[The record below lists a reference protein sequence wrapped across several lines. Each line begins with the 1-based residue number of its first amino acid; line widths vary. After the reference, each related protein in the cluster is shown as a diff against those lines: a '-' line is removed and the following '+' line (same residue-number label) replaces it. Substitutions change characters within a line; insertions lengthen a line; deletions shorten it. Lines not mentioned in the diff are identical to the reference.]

1 MHCPSNT
8 HNNLMMDNR
17 PGSLLHCTASIPQY
31 LSAGQGNY
39 YYSRCHAN
47 RPDKRDLEFKGWP
60 VVLQADQHLKDDG
73 DEEVEAGDGE
83 RGQQLNDQ
91 QQNLITCLLPQLSTQ
106 YIQPLSQT
114 LMSVTAINSQLRYC
128 YSLYVLA
135 NTVPLQLSIQY
146 SQTWLL
152 QLSTHSNATATHCMY

>member
-1 MHCPSNT
+1 
-8 HNNLMMDNR
+8 MMDNR

-135 NTVPLQLSIQY
+135 NTVPLRLSIQY
-146 SQTWLL
+146 SQT
-152 QLSTHSNATATHCMY
+152 